1 MLTERKSEV
10 VTRNEVEKD
19 PSKIMQSG
27 LIEVQIEK
35 TVQYMTEYMR
45 QIVESGQTFSSNH
58 FMILLTQL
66 RPREIKL
73 YLVDYINYL
82 V

>member
-1 MLTERKSEV
+1 
-10 VTRNEVEKD
+10 
-19 PSKIMQSG
+19 MQSG

-58 FMILLTQL
+58 FMILLMQL
-66 RPREIKL
+66 RPQEIEL
-73 YLVDYINYL
+73 YLVEYINYL